1 MKAESTVVSM
11 EAVPPAGRAQ
21 CPEKL
26 RRSGAKLTVGVSAPA
41 VGGYWSEVPT
51 TGNAVLH
58 DGVKGVDGP
67 RSEDGRH
74 ETEAERIDRN
84 LLELLQELRVA
95 GIGVQVLFGFLLA
108 LPLHQ
113 PVRGARPTRSR
124 SSTRSTSCWPRSRI
138 ALLSAPVAHHRVLFR
153 QHEKKSILRIAN
165 VAAIAGLVAV
175 GLTISGAVLLVVSFV
190 WDGAVVWLVSV
201 PTATAIFALW
211 FSPGAAAG
219 ARGQLLPVA
228 ELPSHRPA
236 PCADAM

>member
-1 MKAESTVVSM
+1 M
-11 EAVPPAGRAQ
+11 
-21 CPEKL
+21 
-26 RRSGAKLTVGVSAPA
+26 
-41 VGGYWSEVPT
+41 
-51 TGNAVLH
+51 LH

-108 LPLHQ
+108 LPFTNQFAKLDHAQ
-113 PVRGARPTRSR
+113 QVLYTVDLVLAALA
-124 SSTRSTSCWPRSRI
+124 I

-165 VAAIAGLVAV
+165 VAAIAGLAAV

-211 FSPGAAAG
+211 FVPALLRG
-219 ARGQLLPVA
+219 ARD
-228 ELPSHRPA
+228 SY
-236 PCADAM
+236 